1 MFFWNINLCILKVLS
16 ARAVS
21 VFLFSV
27 MFFLLPVW
35 AGTDE
40 FSMLHPISL
49 GLSNVYALE
58 RFRLRNAWIG
68 HPFKIALLLFF
79 SISFI
84 LESLDDSGIMIL
96 HSIIMVQN

>member
-1 MFFWNINLCILKVLS
+1 M
-16 ARAVS
+16 

-27 MFFLLPVW
+27 VFFLLPVW
-35 AGTDE
+35 AGTNE
-40 FSMLHPISL
+40 FSMPHPISL

-84 LESLDDSGIMIL
+84 LESPDDSGIMIL